1 MFTCGNH
8 SSIFESHRFSIHC
21 RFDLLE
27 KSTWHSGFFCTT
39 AACHSP
45 VLFSR
50 GVFICLDPSEE
61 KKVEFF
67 GDLDETQAS
76 EIVSRL
82 KTKEPYTLEYL
93 REQLT
98 EDPGIVE
105 MVSSVELVRQSKKYR
120 IRKFLDSLPSEVRRD
135 TVITIFRDVLSTYKG
150 VTGKW
155 VQEV

>member
-1 MFTCGNH
+1 M
-8 SSIFESHRFSIHC
+8 
-21 RFDLLE
+21 
-27 KSTWHSGFFCTT
+27 
-39 AACHSP
+39 
-45 VLFSR
+45 
-50 GVFICLDPSEE
+50 
-61 KKVEFF
+61 EFF

-82 KTKEPYTLEYL
+82 ETKEPYTLEYL
-93 REQLT
+93 RKQLI

>member
-1 MFTCGNH
+1 M
-8 SSIFESHRFSIHC
+8 S
-21 RFDLLE
+21 L
-27 KSTWHSGFFCTT
+27 WFFFLQS

-50 GVFICLDPSEE
+50 GSFVCLDAIEE

-93 REQLT
+93 RKQLT
-98 EDPGIVE
+98 QDLGIVE
-105 MVSSVELVRQSKKYR
+105 MVELVRRSKKYR
-120 IRKFLDSLPSEVRRD
+120 IRKFLDSLPSEVPRD

-150 VTGKW
+150 VTGKC

>member
-1 MFTCGNH
+1 M
-8 SSIFESHRFSIHC
+8 
-21 RFDLLE
+21 
-27 KSTWHSGFFCTT
+27 
-39 AACHSP
+39 
-45 VLFSR
+45 
-50 GVFICLDPSEE
+50 
-61 KKVEFF
+61 EFF

-82 KTKEPYTLEYL
+82 KTEEPYTLEYL
-93 REQLT
+93 RKQLT
-98 EDPGIVE
+98 EDPGIGE

-120 IRKFLDSLPSEVRRD
+120 IRKFLDSLPSEVHRD